1 MPLTKKPQEVRM
13 GKGKGNIKYWI
24 CLIKKGQVLYESQG
38 ISLFSLNKAFLMAKK
53 KMCVKSKLLTKSLL

>member
-53 KMCVKSKLLTKSLL
+53 KNVRQVKIID